1 MTNQP
6 HIIATAL
13 LLMAAFLIGC
23 LVGRNLHR
31 LFGRKQ
37 GAQSVANPDV
47 AEVVTKPAPK
57 AEKVASERAT
67 AKTTSKAP
75 VKNAAPSAVAPNKT
89 AAKRPVKKRA
99 PAKAAIVSQET
110 AGKPAVL
117 TEARAEG
124 KDNLK
129 LIKGIGPK
137 LEETLN
143 TLGVYHFDQVAS
155 WDKKAVAWVDQ
166 ELSFKGRIDRED
178 WIAQAKEILKTK

>member
-37 GAQSVANPDV
+37 VGQDSTIVEADV
-47 AEVVTKPAPK
+47 PKEVKEQAPELNKTPSKTSAVSENSQTTEKTTKTSATTKPQ
-57 AEKVASERAT
+57 
-67 AKTTSKAP
+67 
-75 VKNAAPSAVAPNKT
+75 
-89 AAKRPVKKRA
+89 
-99 PAKAAIVSQET
+99 PAKNVMPK
-110 AGKPAVL
+110 GKPATL
-117 TEARAEG
+117 TKARAEG

-155 WDKKAVAWVDQ
+155 WDKESVAWIDQ
-166 ELSFKGRIDRED
+166 ELSFKGRIDREN
-178 WIAQAKEILKTK
+178 WVSQAKEILKNK